1 MDVNLVFECI
11 GYGASRAVASANFHD
26 SRFQVPARYI
36 LETVRDPVAYCIE
49 AYARRYPD
57 KPVEFDRSSR
67 ALILKRLQREAGV
80 THH

>member
-36 LETVRDPVAYCIE
+36 LETARDPVGYCVE
-49 AYARRYPD
+49 AYLNRYPGHD
-57 KPVEFDRSSR
+57 VEIDAPAR
-67 ALILKRLQREAGV
+67 ALILQRLRKEAGL
-80 THH
+80 TRH